1 MTASLKEAC
10 LEDRLMVMEN
20 PSNYADL
27 LDMFLLAENQEKLV
41 FDENLTF
48 PVTCELKIRSM
59 KFFFQWFEFEII
71 SETEPFS
78 S

>member
-59 KFFFQWFEFEII
+59 KFFFQ
-71 SETEPFS
+71 
-78 S
+78 